1 MGACNCEMGLS
12 NTGKPGCIPIQSVT
26 SKLIM
31 VPLFNESGV
40 ANRID
45 TFDMPTT
52 LGGWQDFAYE
62 ADVSQRWFP
71 LPAFENVELPK
82 ADSLFEEA
90 NSGRMVFLR
99 QGKRSFKG
107 ELWGSDSS
115 PVLLSKLQMNRC
127 VAFGVYIVDVYGNLV
142 GLQNRDTDPARQYL
156 YPIPVDN
163 PSWDPRYEFATDS
176 TTSKIILSFDFDR
189 LVDEGT
195 MMMITPTE
203 SGIDFNT
210 IVGVIDARMG
220 LRSDGSASNST
231 LQIYAYMDYGT
242 AVNPVPIRGLTIS
255 DFYLYNLTTNVVDPP
270 TTVVETGENGLYII
284 TNPFTAGNQ
293 FSIKVQ
299 KTGYEGIPYIWVA

>member
-1 MGACNCEMGLS
+1 MGLS

-31 VPLFNESGV
+31 VPLINEDGYP
-40 ANRID
+40 NRVD
-45 TFDMPTT
+45 TFGMPTN
-52 LGGWQDFAYE
+52 LAGWQNFAYQSE
-62 ADVSQRWFP
+62 PSFRWFP

-142 GLQNRDTDPARQYL
+142 GLQNRDTDPDRQYL

-195 MMMITPTE
+195 MMMITPAE
-203 SGIDFNT
+203 SGIDFNQLQ
-210 IVGVIDARMG
+210 GMIDARLG
-220 LRSDGSASNST
+220 LREDGSANNTT
-231 LQIYAYMDYGT
+231 LEIYAYMDYGT
-242 AVNPVPIRGLTIS
+242 AATPVPIRGLTLN
-255 DFYLYNLTTNVVDPP
+255 DFYMYNLTANAVDLP
-270 TTVVETGENGLYII
+270 TSVVEVGENGKYIV
-284 TNPFTAGNQ
+284 TNPFNAGSE
-293 FSIKVQ
+293 FSLKITKE
-299 KTGYEGIPYIWVA
+299 GYEGIPYVWIA